1 MPERSGKRRLL
12 GETTKQGTKQHR
24 LKYDLNTLPSG
35 RTIDAQRNRGVWVV
49 IEVIIGVFIGFAF
62 GYGVRE
68 IISQRRHVAAR
79 KHFFEQMAE
88 HERPLSQQEHVDR
101 LKAMATST
109 RLVTKSKR

>member
-1 MPERSGKRRLL
+1 
-12 GETTKQGTKQHR
+12 
-24 LKYDLNTLPSG
+24 
-35 RTIDAQRNRGVWVV
+35 V

-68 IISQRRHVAAR
+68 IISQRRHTAAR
-79 KHFFEQMAE
+79 KHFFEHQMAE

-101 LKAMATST
+101 LKVMATST